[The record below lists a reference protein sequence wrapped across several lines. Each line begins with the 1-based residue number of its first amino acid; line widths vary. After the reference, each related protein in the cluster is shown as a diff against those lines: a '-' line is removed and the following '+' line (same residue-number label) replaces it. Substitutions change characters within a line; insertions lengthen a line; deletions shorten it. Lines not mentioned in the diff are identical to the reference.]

1 MTKNIQKI
9 EREFL
14 GHTFTYETLVND
26 EGHALW
32 NKDIE
37 KHFTKWLYDLKNK
50 DRELFRVQYSIS
62 SKAYEVLSLIKEL
75 IGIYDDSLLVRAIT
89 ITFINHLDTHKGRR
103 IMKRLSEYKK
113 SKDVEA
119 LKSGE
124 LQKMSLYFSPIG
136 MRDVESYSR
145 LTELKKSA
153 IIQNALYSVLLISIN
168 EDKEI
173 KKYWEEVILKQLA
186 TIAKA
191 A

>member
-1 MTKNIQKI
+1 MTKNIQKVK
-9 EREFL
+9 REFL
-14 GHTFTYETLVND
+14 GYTFTYETLVND

-37 KHFTKWLYDLKNK
+37 KQFTKWLYDLKNK

-62 SKAYEVLSLIKEL
+62 SKAYEVLNLIKEL

-113 SKDVEA
+113 AKDVEA

-124 LQKMSLYFSPIG
+124 LQKMSLYFSPSG

-145 LTELKKSA
+145 LSGLKKSA
-153 IIQNALYSVLLISIN
+153 IIQNALYSILLISIN
-168 EDKEI
+168 EDEEI
-173 KKYWEEVILKQLA
+173 KKYWEEVILRQLA